1 MCRLA
6 AGRHTLG
13 GAGTVRM
20 NRAVGRRWLVTTG
33 CLLSLTAGLAS
44 AADDNAASQR
54 QALWQEVTA
63 MIGRLGDDL
72 GFTTL
77 SPHVRAAL
85 EKVPREAFVPPDQ
98 RPFAYANRPLPIG
111 HGQTI
116 SQPLIVAIMTELL
129 DLEPGD
135 RVFELGTGS
144 GYQAA
149 VLDAAGAQVFSVEIV
164 PELGRSARA
173 ALDST
178 GHADVRTRVGDGYFG
193 WESEAPFDAI
203 IVTAAG
209 EHIPPPLLRQL
220 EPGGRMVLPVGGRY
234 ATQRLVLVTRDEAG
248 TVRTRDIT
256 PVSFVPL
263 TGRH

>member
-1 MCRLA
+1 MVPQGGLRRSVTAYHGARKWVAALA
-6 AGRHTLG
+6 VVCCLALATVGPPVMAVDAD
-13 GAGTVRM
+13 GA
-20 NRAVGRRWLVTTG
+20 AP
-33 CLLSLTAGLAS
+33 S
-44 AADDNAASQR
+44 AR
-54 QALWQEVTA
+54 EALWQEVDATVA
-63 MIGRLGDDL
+63 QLGDEL

-77 SPHVRAAL
+77 SPRVRAAL
-85 EKVPREAFVPPDQ
+85 EAVPREAFVPPAQ
-98 RPFAYANRPLPIG
+98 KPFAYANRPLPIG
-111 HGQTI
+111 YGQTI

-129 DLEPGD
+129 DVEAGE

-149 VLDAAGAQVFSVEIV
+149 VLDAMGAQVFSVEIV

-178 GHADVRTRVGDGYFG
+178 GHDDVQTRIGDGYFG

-209 EHIPPPLLRQL
+209 DHIPPPLLRQL
-220 EPGGRMVLPVGGRY
+220 EPGGRMVIPVGSRY
-234 ATQRLVLVTRDEAG
+234 AAQRLVLVTRDEDG

-256 PVSFVPL
+256 PVAFVPL
-263 TGRH
+263 TGQS